1 MNLSE
6 PQRDAMLT
14 LANTSSGEDFVLRE
28 ILDDLL
34 SMDLVYW
41 RTPDEV
47 SFTPAGERV
56 YQELAARSVNF
67 P

>member
-14 LANTSSGEDFVLRE
+14 LANWSTGDDFVLQA
-28 ILDDLL
+28 ILDDLR
-34 SMDLVYW
+34 SMGLVYW

-56 YQELAARSVNF
+56 YRELARSVNF